1 MKSLL
6 ATVLILF
13 FAAAAAAQK
22 RVEIFF
28 DAEGVRRSGSVAD
41 FTPGTTRFEPQFQSG
56 GGVGGGFNFF
66 MSDRVSLEA
75 KVAALATKT
84 RVRIVGSDFIGTA
97 DLGWAQLYPISAV
110 LQWHL
115 AEHGAFR
122 PYLGA
127 GVVHTILRNIN
138 RQVGEGARGIRF
150 KDPTGLVVDGGL
162 ELSLARKW
170 SLLGDARYVPMETSS
185 SVTFPGTS
193 AGLKMH
199 VRPLIVS
206 FGAGYKW

>member
-6 ATVLILF
+6 ATVLMLF
-13 FAAAAAAQK
+13 FAASAGAEQ
-22 RVEIFF
+22 RLEIFF
-28 DAEGVRRSGSVAD
+28 DAEGVRRSGVTSD
-41 FTPGTTRFEPQFQSG
+41 FSTGPTRFEPLFRTG
-56 GGVGGGFNFF
+56 GGVGGGLNFF
-66 MSDRVSLEA
+66 LSDRVSLEA

-115 AEHGAFR
+115 LERGAIR
-122 PYLGA
+122 PYIGA
-127 GVVHTILRNIN
+127 GAVHTVLRNIN
-138 RQVGEGARGIRF
+138 KQVGAGATGVRF
-150 KDPTGLVVDGGL
+150 KDPTGVVLDGGL
-162 ELSLARKW
+162 EFSLARKW
-170 SLLGDARYVPMETSS
+170 SLLGDARYVPIETKSRVS
-185 SVTFPGTS
+185 FPGTS
-193 AGLKMH
+193 SGLNMN